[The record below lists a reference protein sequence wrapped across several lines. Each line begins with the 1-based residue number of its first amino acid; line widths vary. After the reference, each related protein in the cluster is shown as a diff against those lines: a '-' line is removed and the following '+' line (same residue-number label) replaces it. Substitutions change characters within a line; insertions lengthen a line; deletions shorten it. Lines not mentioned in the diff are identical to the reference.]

1 VAMSNY
7 ALLNDPEMKEIFE
20 SFVVETREIL
30 EKLDLELVELEKRTD
45 DTNLLNQI
53 FRSFHT
59 VKGTAGFLG
68 LVKMQA
74 VTHRLEDILN
84 KLRKGEVKLNSEI
97 MDGILQG
104 FDTMK
109 ILMDTIE
116 NNKNEDVETEGVIQT
131 LESLLKAMESG
142 DFSAVSSQAAPE
154 VAQVEQAQEQAP
166 VEEKVETVAEETIKD
181 EEQADEVQEEETE
194 EVNDEAE
201 EIKEEEVKAE
211 AVKTEEPKEE
221 KKEQKQPEQAVAKV
235 QQPVAQPKVEQPKA
249 TQPAAQPAKQIDNSI
264 RVDVERLDQLLNI
277 VSELV
282 LGRNRLAQVN
292 TEMQVEHEG
301 TKLAKDLFEAYRQID
316 LMTTEL
322 QLAVMKTRMI
332 KIGKVFNKYPRVV
345 RDLCRETKKDIQLLI
360 YGEDTELDK
369 TLIEEINDPLVHLIR
384 NAVDH
389 GIETPQERV
398 AKGKNPQGTVILA
411 AEHEGNNINI
421 TIQDDGKG
429 MDPEVIKRKAIEKG
443 LITKEKANDLNKNE
457 IFNLI
462 FLPGFST
469 AEKITSISGRGVG
482 MDVVKTNVTKLRG
495 TIQIDSEVGKGT
507 KIVIKLPLTLAII
520 QGLLVRVKTETVV
533 IPLSSVIE
541 VVRVAP
547 EEIYT
552 INQNEVIRIRNSILS
567 LLRVEDIL
575 YDDLPE
581 DDNDKKWQYV
591 VIISAG
597 DRKYGIRVDELI
609 GQKEIVIKSLGSYLG
624 NIEGLAGATI
634 MGDGKV
640 VMILDIGDLVN
651 KIVTK

>member
-1 VAMSNY
+1 MSNY
-7 ALLNDPEMKEIFE
+7 ALLNDPEMKEIFD
-20 SFVVETREIL
+20 SFVIETREIM
-30 EKLDLELVELEKRTD
+30 EKLDLELVELEKRAD
-45 DTNLLNQI
+45 DIDLLNQI

-68 LVKMQA
+68 LEKLQS
-74 VTHRLEDILN
+74 VTHRCEDILN
-84 KLRKGEVKLNSEI
+84 KLRKGEVQLNSEL

-104 FDTMK
+104 YDSMK
-109 ILMDTIE
+109 ALLEVIE
-116 NNKNEDVETEGVIQT
+116 NEKNEDTDVSETLSVLDGLIKAIEGGT
-131 LESLLKAMESG
+131 LG
-142 DFSAVSSQAAPE
+142 SAPPSEPV
-154 VAQVEQAQEQAP
+154 
-166 VEEKVETVAEETIKD
+166 VEEEPQIEEIEAAKSTE
-181 EEQADEVQEEETE
+181 EEQTVISETSTE
-194 EVNDEAE
+194 DVP
-201 EIKEEEVKAE
+201 EEEVSAKEEVLEQSEPVKA
-211 AVKTEEPKEE
+211 EEPKKEPE
-221 KKEQKQPEQAVAKV
+221 TAIAKASKTISAPIQEQKPEPQKQA
-235 QQPVAQPKVEQPKA
+235 QSTPV
-249 TQPAAQPAKQIDNSI
+249 KQVDNSI

-292 TEMQVEHEG
+292 SEMQLEHEG
-301 TKLAKDLFEAYRQID
+301 SKLAKDMFEAYRQID

-360 YGEDTELDK
+360 YGEETELDK

-389 GIETPQERV
+389 GVEKPQDRV
-398 AKGKNPQGTVILA
+398 AVGKNPQGTIILA

-429 MDPEVIKRKAIEKG
+429 IDPEIIKRKAIEKG
-443 LITKEKANDLNKNE
+443 LISKEKANDLSKQE

-469 AEKITSISGRGVG
+469 AEKTTNISGRGVG
-482 MDVVKTNVTKLRG
+482 MDVVKTNVSKLRG
-495 TIQIDSEVGKGT
+495 SIQVDSEVGKGT

-547 EEIYT
+547 EEVYS
-552 INQNEVIRIRNSILS
+552 INQNEVIRIRNSVLP
-567 LLRVEDIL
+567 LLRIENTL
-575 YDDLPE
+575 YQDME
-581 DDNDKKWQYV
+581 EENQENKWQYV

-597 DRKYGIRVDELI
+597 EKKFGIKVDELI

-624 NIEGLAGATI
+624 NIHGLAGATI

-640 VMILDIGDLVN
+640 VMILDIAELIN
-651 KIVTK
+651 KISVQH